1 MVTVKISRKGWVVI
15 PKEIRE
21 HHNLRPG
28 NKVQFVDLAGRI
40 AIVPVPDDPI
50 AAGLGMLKG
59 GTSMKE
65 YLEEKRR
72 ELEEE
77 ERDLPPPKTEG

>member
-1 MVTVKISRKGWVVI
+1 
-15 PKEIRE
+15 
-21 HHNLRPG
+21 
-28 NKVQFVDLAGRI
+28 
-40 AIVPVPDDPI
+40 VPVPDDPI